1 MNQLMTKGDRESLL
15 KVCRLRAKVAKA
27 DVVALAAQRKAQFEE
42 QMATIYSYDNDAV
55 WKQAHAAAKS
65 AVEQAK
71 GMIAE
76 RCRQLGI
83 PQNFA
88 PGINMYWNDR
98 GENVV
103 AQRRAELRQVGYAKI
118 DQLAK
123 EANVEIDRRSAETQ
137 TKLLAAGLDSNEAKA
152 FLEAM
157 PTAAQLMPNVN
168 AAEIQ
173 KQLGPRQAPLS
184 NEDKGLVN

>member
-1 MNQLMTKGDRESLL
+1 
-15 KVCRLRAKVAKA
+15 
-27 DVVALAAQRKAQFEE
+27 
-42 QMATIYSYDNDAV
+42 
-55 WKQAHAAAKS
+55 
-65 AVEQAK
+65 
-71 GMIAE
+71 
-76 RCRQLGI
+76 
-83 PQNFA
+83 
-88 PGINMYWNDR
+88 MYWNDR

-137 TKLLAAGLDSNEAKA
+137 TKLLAAGLDSNGAKA

-157 PTAAQLMPNVN
+157 PTAAQLMPNVD

-173 KQLGPRQAPLS
+173 KQLGPRRALLW
-184 NEDKGLVN
+184 NEGKDLVN